1 MYKTPS
7 NKEIAALLKAIA
19 DSLEIRSVDE
29 FRVRAFRG
37 GARNVEK
44 MEIDVADAV
53 SEGRLDIL
61 PGIGKRLGAVID
73 EYVRT
78 GASTDLEEAQEGI
91 PPGLFEVLEIRG
103 LGPKT
108 VGKLFDELKIDG
120 VDSLEQMAASGELRS
135 LPGMGPKKVEKI
147 LLEIEKLRARRGRR
161 LLADSLSV
169 AQPILAKLL
178 GVEDVAHAALVG
190 AARRGVPVVGRIS
203 LLIAAGDPGPVID
216 VIRSILPKPE
226 SSERSVSGTF
236 EDGFEVRIN
245 VCTPT
250 KFSLNLV
257 FATGSDS
264 HCDALRS
271 IAGERGVEL
280 ENGADFANEEEVYE
294 ALGLPLIPP
303 ELREGHGE
311 IEAARN
317 GALPEL
323 LAAKDL
329 QGDLHCH
336 TRWSDGAHSIE
347 QMAEAAREL
356 GRAYLAISD
365 HSRSLTVAHGLEAVR
380 VAEQSEAV
388 EEANRAVDG
397 IDILHGTEVD
407 ILTDG
412 SLDYPDELLS
422 ELDWVS
428 AAVHSGF
435 GQSSEDMTKRVVA
448 AIRNPHVDSVAHPTG
463 RLLNSRD
470 GYELDIDAVL
480 EAAAETGTALEI
492 NAMPDRLD
500 LPEEPARK
508 AARMGVP
515 IVINTD
521 SHSMH
526 HLDYLT
532 YGVTAGRRSWL
543 RASDVLNT
551 RGVEALRVW
560 REERR
565 RTYG

>member
-53 SEGRLDIL
+53 SAGRLDVL

-78 GASTDLEEAQEGI
+78 GASTDLADAQEGI

-108 VGKLFDELKIDG
+108 VGKLLDELKIDG
-120 VDSLEQMAASGELRS
+120 VDSLEQSAASGELRS

-161 LLADSLSV
+161 LLADSLS
-169 AQPILAKLL
+169 AANPILARLL
-178 GVEDVAHAALVG
+178 GLDNVANAALVG

-203 LLIAAGDPGPVID
+203 LLVAAGDPGPVID
-216 VIRSILPKPE
+216 VVRSTVPRPE
-226 SSERSVSGTF
+226 SGERSVSGTF
-236 EDGFEVRIN
+236 EDGFEVLVN
-245 VCTPT
+245 VCPPA
-250 KFSLNLV
+250 KFGVELV
-257 FATGSDS
+257 LATGSDS

-280 ENGADFANEEEVYE
+280 RNGTGFANEEEVYK

-303 ELREGHGE
+303 ELREGNGE
-311 IEAARN
+311 TEAARN
-317 GALPEL
+317 GALPNL
-323 LAAKDL
+323 LTANDL
-329 QGDLHCH
+329 EGDLHCH

-347 QMAEAAREL
+347 EMAAAAREL

-365 HSRSLTVAHGLEAVR
+365 HSHSLTVAHGLDPAR
-380 VAEQSEAV
+380 VAEQAQAV
-388 EEANRAVDG
+388 KEANRAVDG

-422 ELDWVS
+422 KLDWVS

-435 GQSSEDMTKRVVA
+435 GQSSKDMTQRVVA
-448 AIRNPHVDSVAHPTG
+448 AIRNPYVDSVAHPTG

-508 AARMGVP
+508 AAEMGVP

-543 RASDVLNT
+543 SASDVLNT
-551 RGVEALRVW
+551 RRLEALSDW

-565 RTYG
+565 RIHS

>member
-7 NKEIAALLKAIA
+7 NKEVAALLKAIA

-53 SEGRLDIL
+53 SEGRLDVL

-78 GASTDLEEAQEGI
+78 GTSTELADAQAGI
-91 PPGLFEVLEIRG
+91 PPGLFEILEIRG

-120 VDSLEQMAASGELRS
+120 VDSLEQTAASGKLRS
-135 LPGMGPKKVEKI
+135 LPGIGTKKVEKI

-161 LLADSLSV
+161 LLVDSLSA
-169 AQPILAKLL
+169 AQPILAGAL
-178 GVEDVAHAALVG
+178 GIDSVANAALAG

-203 LLIAAGDPGPVID
+203 VLVAARDPKPVID
-216 VIRSILPKPE
+216 VIRSIVPKSE

-236 EDGFEVRIN
+236 EDGFEVRVNICRPAEFG
-245 VCTPT
+245 V
-250 KFSLNLV
+250 NLV
-257 FATGSDS
+257 FTTGSDS
-264 HCDALRS
+264 HCGALRS
-271 IAGERGVEL
+271 IAGERGIDL
-280 ENGADFANEEEVYE
+280 DNGTDFANEAEVYE

-303 ELREGHGE
+303 ELREGNGE
-311 IEAARN
+311 IEAAQN

-329 QGDLHCH
+329 EGDLHCH

-347 QMAEAAREL
+347 EMAAAAREL

-365 HSRSLTVAHGLEAVR
+365 HSRSLIVAHGLEVAR

-388 EEANRAVDG
+388 REANRTVDG

-422 ELDWVS
+422 KLDWVS

-435 GQSSEDMTKRVVA
+435 GQSSQDMTKRVVA
-448 AIRNPHVDSVAHPTG
+448 AIRNPHVDSIAHPTG

-508 AARMGVP
+508 AAKMGVP
-515 IVINTD
+515 IVVNSD
-521 SHSMH
+521 SHSMR

-551 RGVEALRVW
+551 QGVEALLAW

-565 RTYG
+565 QTYS

>member
-53 SEGRLDIL
+53 SSGRLDIL

-78 GASTDLEEAQEGI
+78 GASTDLAQAQEGI
-91 PPGLFEVLEIRG
+91 PPGLFEILEIRG

-108 VGKLFDELKIDG
+108 VGKFFDELKIDG
-120 VDSLEQMAASGELRS
+120 VDSLERTAASGELRS
-135 LPGMGPKKVEKI
+135 LPGMGPKKVERI
-147 LLEIEKLRARRGRR
+147 LAEIEKLRARRGRR

-169 AQPILAKLL
+169 AQPFIAKLS
-178 GVEDVAHAALVG
+178 GVEGVVNASLVG
-190 AARRGVPVVGRIS
+190 AARRGVPVIGRVS
-203 LLIAAGDPGPVID
+203 LLVATGDPGPLIEVA
-216 VIRSILPKPE
+216 RSIIPKPE
-226 SSERSVSGTF
+226 SNGRSVWGTF
-236 EDGFEVRIN
+236 EDGFEVRVN
-245 VCTPT
+245 VCPPAE
-250 KFSLNLV
+250 FVPNLV
-257 FATGSDS
+257 LATGSPS
-264 HCDALRS
+264 HCEALRS
-271 IAGERGVEL
+271 IARERGVQL
-280 ENGADFANEEEVYE
+280 QNGGGFANEAEVYQ
-294 ALGLPLIPP
+294 ALGLPPIPP
-303 ELREGHGE
+303 ELREGAGE
-311 IEAARN
+311 IDAARN
-317 GALPEL
+317 GKLPEL
-323 LAAKDL
+323 VAASDLA
-329 QGDLHCH
+329 GDLHCH

-347 QMAEAAREL
+347 EMAATAREL

-365 HSRSLTVAHGLEAVR
+365 HSRSLTVAHGLEIER
-380 VAEQSEAV
+380 VAEQSEAIK
-388 EEANRAVDG
+388 EANRAVDG

-412 SLDYPDELLS
+412 SLDYPDELLGK
-422 ELDWVS
+422 LDWVS

-435 GQSSEDMTKRVVA
+435 GQSSEDMTRRVVA

-463 RLLNSRD
+463 RLLNGRD
-470 GYELDIDAVL
+470 GYELDVDAVL

-500 LPEEPARK
+500 LPEEPSRK
-508 AARMGVP
+508 AAEMGVP

-532 YGVTAGRRSWL
+532 YGVTAARRSWL

-551 RGVEALRVW
+551 RSFEDLRNW

>member
-1 MYKTPS
+1 MYKTPP

-44 MEIDVADAV
+44 MEVDVADAV
-53 SEGRLDIL
+53 SAGRLDIL

-78 GASTDLEEAQEGI
+78 GVSTDLAEAQEGI
-91 PPGLFEVLEIRG
+91 PAGLFEVLEIRG

-108 VGKLFDELKIDG
+108 VGKLFDELEIDG
-120 VDSLEQMAASGELRS
+120 VDSLEQVAASGELRS
-135 LPGMGPKKVEKI
+135 LPGMGPKKVERI
-147 LLEIEKLRARRGRR
+147 LAEIEKLRARRGRR

-169 AQPILAKLL
+169 AQSIITKLL
-178 GVEDVAHAALVG
+178 GVKGVADASLVG
-190 AARRGVPVVGRIS
+190 AVRRGVPVTGRV
-203 LLIAAGDPGPVID
+203 LLLVAAGDPESVIEFA
-216 VIRSILPKPE
+216 RSILPKPE
-226 SSERSVSGTF
+226 SSELSMSGTY
-236 EDGFEVRIN
+236 EDGFEVRID
-245 VCTPT
+245 VCPPAE
-250 KFSLNLV
+250 FVLNLLLS
-257 FATGSDS
+257 TGSAS
-264 HCDALRS
+264 HCDALWS
-271 IAGERGVEL
+271 ISRERGVQL
-280 ENGADFANEEEVYE
+280 QNGAGFASEAEVYR
-294 ALGLPLIPP
+294 ALGLPPIPP
-303 ELREGHGE
+303 ELREGIGE
-311 IEAARN
+311 IDAAQN
-317 GALPEL
+317 GTLPDL
-323 LAAKDL
+323 LTASDL

-347 QMAEAAREL
+347 EMAASAREL

-365 HSRSLTVAHGLEAVR
+365 HSRSLTVAHGLEIAR

-388 EEANRAVDG
+388 KEANRAVDG

-422 ELDWVS
+422 KLDWVS

-448 AIRNPHVDSVAHPTG
+448 AIRNPYVDSVAHPTG

-470 GYELDIDAVL
+470 GYELDVDAVL

-508 AARMGVP
+508 AAEMGVP

-532 YGVTAGRRSWL
+532 YGVTAARRSWL

-551 RGVEALRVW
+551 RDIEGLRDW
-560 REERR
+560 REQRR
-565 RTYG
+565 RTHG